1 MTNSFYI
8 TTPIYYANSLPH
20 LGHLY
25 TTIVA
30 DAVNRYK
37 KQRGLDTYFLTGTD
51 EHGINIQRAADKAG
65 RSPQGQVDFVSGEL
79 KRMFHDFGLDSEN
92 GGYDVFMRTTEPFH
106 YEGVQ
111 HLWREIAKNKTPK
124 GKDTIYKGFYEGW
137 FCAPCAEFKSESEYI
152 LKKSGDLAGTT
163 NLLVEIVRFAYQQGV
178 ISLATKDSLADRLS
192 RIARDGI
199 EFNLGVEE
207 LHAWLENRVLTEE
220 DQQKLEKQYRERL
233 HVPSLELF
241 DSFFSTLPDTE
252 SSEGKELFKNLKLVV
267 EDKDLLIP
275 RCLIHGTKL
284 ELTGEE
290 SYFFRLSDYEDFLLK
305 LIEANVQLVQPD
317 SRRNEVISFIKGG
330 LQDLSIS
337 REKKSV
343 SWGIPVPDDENHVMY
358 VWLDALSNY
367 ITAIGYGNAEKASVG
382 FDKYWRNAT
391 HLVGKDI
398 LRFHTVYWFS
408 FLAAAG
414 LDLPKTV
421 YAHGMWLDADG
432 RKMGKTLGNVIDVDV
447 LHEHFQIDVIR
458 YFLLRDMVFG
468 QDGKFGY
475 ENLIDRAN
483 ADLASGLG
491 NLGSRTFSMITK
503 YREGLIPNGKI
514 AEENYI
520 NAKRAGINPDEQ
532 ELVSV
537 LEHARDEFLRRF
549 ENFEFS
555 LALELLWTVIARIDK
570 MISDSKPWELI
581 KDEKQAET
589 LNAVLY
595 RSTETLRWLC
605 VLLYP
610 VMPEATRKIYLQI
623 GSSGDIAAIDPS
635 GLTWGEL
642 QAQTKIGETEGV
654 FPRIDKIKVMNEIKE
669 QSADSGQQSEEPQ
682 ENLQEKP
689 AAAESLPPASAQP
702 SDNTGDQFINI
713 EDFLKVELRVG
724 QIMVA
729 ERIPKAD
736 KLLRFEIDLGEEKPR
751 QILAGLAEYY
761 EPEKLIGRKV
771 VVVANLKP
779 RKMRGLESQGMICA
793 ASLLEEDTPA
803 IATFLEDV
811 KVGARLK

>member
-25 TTIVA
+25 STIVA
-30 DAVNRYK
+30 DVVQRYK

-51 EHGINIQRAADKAG
+51 EHGINIQRAADNAG
-65 RSPQGQVDFVSGEL
+65 RSPKEQVDFVSGEL
-79 KRMFHDFGLDSEN
+79 KRMFHDFGLDTEN

-106 YEGVQ
+106 YKGVQ

-124 GKDTIYKGFYEGW
+124 GNETIYKGFYEGW
-137 FCAPCAEFKSESEYI
+137 FCAPCAEYK
-152 LKKSGDLAGTT
+152 T
-163 NLLVEIVRFAYQQGV
+163 
-178 ISLATKDSLADRLS
+178 
-192 RIARDGI
+192 
-199 EFNLGVEE
+199 
-207 LHAWLENRVLTEE
+207 E
-220 DQQKLEKQYRERL
+220 DQYFLA
-233 HVPSLELF
+233 
-241 DSFFSTLPDTE
+241 
-252 SSEGKELFKNLKLVV
+252 EGSN
-267 EDKDLLIP
+267 IP
-275 RCLIHGTKL
+275 LCLIHERPL
-284 ELTGEE
+284 DRISEE
-290 SYFFRLSDYEDFLLK
+290 SYFFRLSDYDEFLID
-305 LIEANVQLVQPD
+305 LIVNDPKLVQPEA
-317 SRRNEVISFIKGG
+317 RRNEVISFIKRG

-343 SWGIPVPDDENHVMY
+343 SWGVPVPDDENHVMY

-367 ITAIGYGNAEKASVG
+367 ITAIGYGNSEKYSIG
-382 FDKYWRNAT
+382 FDKYWQNVT

-414 LDLPKTV
+414 LPLPRTV

-447 LHEHFQIDVIR
+447 LHEHFQIDAIR
-458 YFLLRDMVFG
+458 YFLLREMVFG

-503 YREGLIPNGKI
+503 YREGSIPNGKI

-549 ENFEFS
+549 DKFEFS
-555 LALELLWTVIARIDK
+555 LALELIWTVIARIDK
-570 MISDSKPWELI
+570 MISDSKPWELV
-581 KDEKQAET
+581 KDDKQSET

-595 RSTETLRWLC
+595 RATETLRWLC

-623 GSSGDIAAIDPS
+623 GLTEDIAEIDPTS
-635 GLTWGEL
+635 LKWGEL
-642 QAQTKIGETEGV
+642 TSGTKIGETEGV
-654 FPRIDKIKVMNEIKE
+654 FPRIDKVKVMNGITE
-669 QSADSGQQSEEPQ
+669 QSAVSSQQPTETKPKVVADEPAST
-682 ENLQEKP
+682 L
-689 AAAESLPPASAQP
+689 AAGESVPPAVAGGLTQP
-702 SDNTGDQFINI
+702 ISEIEQQFIDI

-736 KLLRFEIDLGEEKPR
+736 KLLRFEIDLGEVKPR

-793 ASLLEEDTPA
+793 ASLTEEDTPA
-803 IATFLEDV
+803 LATFLEDV